1 MKRKLNPALILGTI
15 GGISVGFHIWLW
27 IVL

>member
-15 GGISVGFHIWLW
+15 GGISAGLYIWLW